1 MCHVDTLENQGKFTT
16 QERIKMHGQ
25 KILDEVQEKLSDGK
39 TGCIIFDLACYFP
52 YDAELTFDFKLGLN
66 ELTDKKVNHRYYN
79 KAYHTISRTYGR
91 KISKIGYPYFF
102 SLDEYKND
110 IMLLNVIVGGGR
122 SGKISPLNLI
132 FPIEIKL
139 TKSKPICG
147 LTMGYNY
154 HKGVCKFSSHKR
166 DKDLGWKTIYWTTLY
181 DEDDE
186 MEKDNEAITLINADV
201 DRETN
206 TVLFSDVI
214 TPCPDKPENLLV
226 GF

>member
-1 MCHVDTLENQGKFTT
+1 
-16 QERIKMHGQ
+16 MHGQ
-25 KILDEVQEKLSDGK
+25 PILDEVQEKLSDGK

-52 YDAELTFDFKLGLN
+52 YEAKLTFDFRLGSK

-102 SLDEYKND
+102 DLDEYKSD
-110 IMLLNVIVGGGR
+110 IMLLNVTIGGGQ
-122 SGKISPLNLI
+122 SGEISPLILI

-139 TKSKPICG
+139 TKSKPICS
-147 LTMGYNY
+147 LSMRYDY
-154 HKGVCKFSSHKR
+154 HKGVCKFASNKR
-166 DKDLGWKTIYWTTLY
+166 CKDLGWKSNYWTTI
-181 DEDDE
+181 DEE
-186 MEKDNEAITLINADV
+186 DNEAITLMNAEV
-201 DRETN
+201 DKSTN

-214 TPCPDKPENLLV
+214 TPYPDKPENLRV